1 MVKAYSRINW
11 ENSPSEATPINEDNL
26 NRIDAGLDETD
37 NRIITLDTT
46 KLDKVD
52 AQMLVKQISYNQANG
67 VFTITYFNGTTF
79 TIDTVLEKLAVNFD
93 FDPIEQRLII
103 VLDDGT
109 EKYVDLSAL
118 LTQYEFLDS
127 ETISFVLGEDGKVTA
142 KVKEGSIEEKHLRPD
157 YLAEIK
163 VEAGKAQAASQEAA
177 QSEIKAKAS
186 EEAAKG
192 SEENAAQS
200 AEDAAVSAEEATNKA
215 AEAAASAEAAAAS
228 EAKAKASEEAAKA
241 SALEAAGS
249 SEEAS
254 GKASEAAES
263 SREAAESREAAREAK
278 NDAETSANAAA
289 FSAEASDR
297 SASSAKASQDA
308 AKISEINAAK
318 SAQNAKTS
326 ETNAEN
332 SASAAAESAASAL
345 ASKNAAESAQNA
357 AAVSEDNAANS
368 ASAATTSATN
378 AANSATEADR
388 SAQNAEA
395 SANRVEEIE
404 TRLQGTL
411 HAMGTITFANLPVLS
426 EAHEGDMYNISD
438 EFVTTEIFKDGAGKI
453 VPAGSNVYKTADE
466 YWDVLA
472 GSLVSSVNGK
482 TGNVEIDLDNIEGV
496 LPISKGGTGG
506 NTKKAVND
514 IVATGSGVSDPATF
528 SENDRFLW
536 VFNGSSVIKSKF
548 VTLINYIKSKLA
560 SVASSGSYDDLTDKP
575 TTMKNPKALN
585 FNGGSFLLSYDGSV
599 EKTINLPS
607 TLPANGG
614 TAQTISDTLPIE
626 KGGTGQTTA
635 KDALKALVEGTVD
648 GTSTPTDNDW
658 YLCQTYNGGAND
670 QSVVRRKT
678 ISLWSY
684 IKSKCDALFLKLSG
698 GTMSGTMNSS
708 KSTGTYLAGN
718 QGQAIINSTAGAGSY
733 TMLDK
738 LNSTNGFFTD
748 GVYQNKRLF
757 QYTAK
762 STVDAGTN
770 AVTKSVTLLD
780 EDGNTKFPGTVTAP
794 RFAGT
799 ADVATVSKQGK
810 SYIVGSNS
818 GNAPT
823 KPWYKVAECSIT
835 SSFVDPTC
843 VLLVHDSYSGNSR
856 RFIGM
861 IKVHFRS
868 NEPPTGDTSVVDLTW
883 IFKTYQ
889 LPENLFGLVRTNITN
904 GVKFTL
910 YINISAGNYHS
921 FDISVLSN
929 TSRDTDGHYFI
940 FADNLKANGDLAS
953 ITPTGNTQVVSSGYG
968 YLVANKLG
976 TATVGAVSRP
986 IYLNGGTPTPI
997 GNKFSLADGITSQEV
1012 IQLFDDGDTANNG
1025 GNLLIR
1031 GGGNLFIGSGESPE
1045 HLYNALKSGNIKF
1058 PDEPW
1063 NNSGEECYITSDGN
1077 IYLYANC
1084 QTITNRDG
1092 LRLHSPDI
1100 GYSDF
1105 SPLEDSA
1112 VDLGR
1117 SNKKFA
1123 RIYANRLYGTATSA
1137 TKLGTTGYIEENS
1150 RATTDEGI
1158 RIRPFRNALDALIM
1172 SIGNNG
1178 NSPSASNY
1186 EEIVAFTIGNNYLD
1200 SDARCFLQYRCTPN
1214 NSSVSDNL
1222 IIGRANSY
1230 VTRELTMGLVC
1241 EVVEARSHSNT
1252 SGWAPIYAA
1261 SFDKVSSRKYKE
1273 DIEDINEDE
1282 ANKVLD
1288 IRIVSFKYKDDKG
1301 KRKQFGCIAEEV
1313 VDVIESAVTYKNGEV
1328 NGVDYSSFVPH
1339 LIKMAQIQ
1347 QKEINE
1353 LKNEVGELRREKESS
1368 RLRLENLESQME
1380 KVLTTLAINWYK
1392 PSKKL

>member
-357 AAVSEDNAANS
+357 AAVSENNAANS

-378 AANSATEADR
+378 AANSATAAER

-438 EFVTTEIFKDGAGKI
+438 EFVTTEIFKDGAGKK

-472 GSLVSSVNGK
+472 GSLVSSVNGQ
-482 TGNVEIDLDNIEGV
+482 TGNVEIDLGFIEGV
-496 LPISKGGTGG
+496 LPIEKGGTGG

-536 VFNGSSVIKSKF
+536 VFNGSNVIKSKF
-548 VTLINYIKSKLA
+548 VTLIKYIESKLA
-560 SVASSGSYDDLTDKP
+560 SVASSGSYNDLTDKP
-575 TTMKNPKALN
+575 TTMKNPKALT
-585 FNGGSFLLSYDGSV
+585 FTGGVTETYDGS
-599 EKTINLPS
+599 EAKTVTIPT

-614 TAQTISDTLPIE
+614 TAQTISETLPIE
-626 KGGTGQTTA
+626 KGGTGKTTA
-635 KDALKALVEGTVD
+635 QDALNTLVD
-648 GTSTPTDNDW
+648 GVNLGTDTPFDNDW
-658 YLCQTYNGGAND
+658 YLCQFANGGTTNRT
-670 QSVVRRKT
+670 VMRRP
-678 ISLWSY
+678 ISSLWKY

-698 GTMSGTMNSS
+698 GTMTGTINSS
-708 KSTGTYLAGN
+708 KTTGTYLAGN

-738 LNSTNGFFTD
+738 LNSKNGFFTD
-748 GVYQNKRLF
+748 GVYNGERLF

-762 STVDAGTN
+762 GTVDAGTN

-780 EDGNTKFPGTVTAP
+780 EAGNTKFPGTVTAP

-799 ADVATVSKQGK
+799 ADVA
-810 SYIVGSNS
+810 
-818 GNAPT
+818 
-823 KPWYKVAECSIT
+823 
-835 SSFVDPTC
+835 
-843 VLLVHDSYSGNSR
+843 
-856 RFIGM
+856 
-861 IKVHFRS
+861 
-868 NEPPTGDTSVVDLTW
+868 
-883 IFKTYQ
+883 
-889 LPENLFGLVRTNITN
+889 
-904 GVKFTL
+904 
-910 YINISAGNYHS
+910 
-921 FDISVLSN
+921 
-929 TSRDTDGHYFI
+929 
-940 FADNLKANGDLAS
+940 
-953 ITPTGNTQVVSSGYG
+953 
-968 YLVANKLG
+968 NKLG

-986 IYLNGGTPTPI
+986 IYLNSGIPTPI
-997 GNKFSLADGITSQEV
+997 GNKFALADGITSQEV

-1045 HLYNALKSGNIKF
+1045 NLYTALKNGNIKF
-1058 PDEPW
+1058 PGEIW
-1063 NNSGEECYITSDGN
+1063 SNAGEECYITSDSN

-1084 QTITNRDG
+1084 QTIANRKG
-1092 LRLHSPDI
+1092 LRLHSPNT

-1105 SPLEDSA
+1105 SPLEDRA
-1112 VDLGR
+1112 VNLGR
-1117 SNKKFA
+1117 SDKKFEN
-1123 RIYANRLYGTATSA
+1123 IYANRLYGTATSA

-1222 IIGRANSY
+1222 IIGRANGY

-1241 EVVEARSHSNT
+1241 EVVEARSHSNP

-1261 SFDKVSSRKYKE
+1261 SFDKISSRKYKE
-1273 DIEDINEDE
+1273 DIEDINEAE

>member
-357 AAVSEDNAANS
+357 AAVSENNAANS

-395 SANRVEEIE
+395 SANRVEKIE

-482 TGNVEIDLDNIEGV
+482 TGNVEITLESIKGV
-496 LPISKGGTGG
+496 LSIEKGGTGG

-514 IVATGSGVSDPATF
+514 IVATGSDISDPATF

-536 VFNGSSVIKSKF
+536 VFNGSSVIKSRF
-548 VTLINYIKSKLA
+548 VTLINYIKSKLSA
-560 SVASSGSYDDLTDKP
+560 VASSGSYNDLTNKP
-575 TTMKNPKALN
+575 TTMKNPKALT
-585 FNGGSFLLSYDGSV
+585 FTGGASLSYDGSV
-599 EKTINLPS
+599 EKTVNIPS

-614 TAQTISDTLPIE
+614 TAQTISDTLPIS
-626 KGGTGQTTA
+626 KGGTGATTA
-635 KDALKALVEGTVD
+635 QSGLEALTAGARTESENYGF
-648 GTSTPTDNDW
+648 SDNDSVLW
-658 YLCQTYNGGAND
+658 MYTSANSGAIY
-670 QSVVRRKT
+670 KT
-678 ISLWSY
+678 KFVKVWNY
-684 IKSKCDALFLKLSG
+684 IKSK
-698 GTMSGTMNSS
+698 
-708 KSTGTYLAGN
+708 LAN
-718 QGQAIINSTAGAGSY
+718 VATSGSY
-733 TMLDK
+733 NDL
-738 LNSTNGFFTD
+738 TNKPAIP
-748 GVYQNKRLF
+748 VAA
-757 QYTAK
+757 TATPK
-762 STVDAGTN
+762 A
-770 AVTKSVTLLD
+770 
-780 EDGNTKFPGTVTAP
+780 
-794 RFAGT
+794 AGT
-799 ADVATVSKQGK
+799 AAVGTGATW
-810 SYIVGSNS
+810 
-818 GNAPT
+818 AR
-823 KPWYKVAECSIT
+823 A
-835 SSFVDPTC
+835 DH
-843 VLLVHDSYSGNSR
+843 VHPAQTTVSGNSGTATKLATAR
-856 RFIGM
+856 TI
-861 IKVHFRS
+861 
-868 NEPPTGDTSVVDLTW
+868 
-883 IFKTYQ
+883 
-889 LPENLFGLVRTNITN
+889 RTNLASTATANFDGSANVSPGVTGTLPVANGGTGNTSGTVAKLTTPRSIDGINFDGSAAITHY
-904 GVKFTL
+904 GTCSTAAATAAKVVACAGFTLVTGAVIRVKFTVTNTAANPTL
-910 YINISAGNYHS
+910 NVNSKGAKAIYYRGAAISAGYLAANRTYE
-921 FDISVLSN
+921 FVYNGTQFELVGDIDTN
-929 TSRDTDGHYFI
+929 TTYGV
-940 FADNLKANGDLAS
+940 ATQTANGLFSAADKKKLDGIATNATKNV
-953 ITPTGNTQVVSSGYG
+953 ITF
-968 YLVANKLG
+968 
-976 TATVGAVSRP
+976 ATEAPS
-986 IYLNGGTPTPI
+986 T
-997 GNKFSLADGITSQEV
+997 LADGAIV
-1012 IQLFDDGDTANNG
+1012 M
-1025 GNLLIR
+1025 
-1031 GGGNLFIGSGESPE
+1031 
-1045 HLYNALKSGNIKF
+1045 
-1058 PDEPW
+1058 
-1063 NNSGEECYITSDGN
+1063 
-1077 IYLYANC
+1077 
-1084 QTITNRDG
+1084 
-1092 LRLHSPDI
+1092 
-1100 GYSDF
+1100 
-1105 SPLEDSA
+1105 
-1112 VDLGR
+1112 V
-1117 SNKKFA
+1117 
-1123 RIYANRLYGTATSA
+1123 
-1137 TKLGTTGYIEENS
+1137 
-1150 RATTDEGI
+1150 
-1158 RIRPFRNALDALIM
+1158 
-1172 SIGNNG
+1172 
-1178 NSPSASNY
+1178 Y
-1186 EEIVAFTIGNNYLD
+1186 EE
-1200 SDARCFLQYRCTPN
+1200 
-1214 NSSVSDNL
+1214 
-1222 IIGRANSY
+1222 
-1230 VTRELTMGLVC
+1230 
-1241 EVVEARSHSNT
+1241 
-1252 SGWAPIYAA
+1252 
-1261 SFDKVSSRKYKE
+1261 
-1273 DIEDINEDE
+1273 
-1282 ANKVLD
+1282 
-1288 IRIVSFKYKDDKG
+1288 
-1301 KRKQFGCIAEEV
+1301 
-1313 VDVIESAVTYKNGEV
+1313 
-1328 NGVDYSSFVPH
+1328 
-1339 LIKMAQIQ
+1339 
-1347 QKEINE
+1347 
-1353 LKNEVGELRREKESS
+1353 
-1368 RLRLENLESQME
+1368 
-1380 KVLTTLAINWYK
+1380 
-1392 PSKKL
+1392 

>member
-357 AAVSEDNAANS
+357 AAVSENNAANS
-368 ASAATTSATN
+368 ASAASTSATN
-378 AANSATEADR
+378 AANSATAADR

-614 TAQTISDTLPIE
+614 TAQTISETLPIE

-635 KDALKALVEGTVD
+635 KDALRALVEGTED

-698 GTMSGTMNSS
+698 GTMTGTMNSS
-708 KSTGTYLAGN
+708 KSTGSYLAGN

-738 LNSTNGFFTD
+738 LNSKNGFFTD
-748 GVYQNKRLF
+748 GVHQGERLF
-757 QYTAK
+757 QYTGK
-762 STVDAGTN
+762 GTVDAGTN
-770 AVTKSVTLLD
+770 AVTKSVILLN
-780 EDGNTKFPGTVTAP
+780 EAGNTKFPGTVTAP

-799 ADVATVSKQGK
+799 ADTATVA
-810 SYIVGSNS
+810 I
-818 GNAPT
+818 
-823 KPWYKVAECSIT
+823 
-835 SSFVDPTC
+835 
-843 VLLVHDSYSGNSR
+843 
-856 RFIGM
+856 
-861 IKVHFRS
+861 
-868 NEPPTGDTSVVDLTW
+868 
-883 IFKTYQ
+883 
-889 LPENLFGLVRTNITN
+889 
-904 GVKFTL
+904 
-910 YINISAGNYHS
+910 
-921 FDISVLSN
+921 
-929 TSRDTDGHYFI
+929 
-940 FADNLKANGDLAS
+940 
-953 ITPTGNTQVVSSGYG
+953 
-968 YLVANKLG
+968 KLG
-976 TATVGAVSRP
+976 TATVGAADRP

-997 GNKFSLADGITSQEV
+997 GNKLRLIDGQTSQSVLE
-1012 IQLFDDGDTANNG
+1012 LHDDGDTANNG
-1025 GNLLIR
+1025 GNLVITAA
-1031 GGGNLFIGSGESPE
+1031 GNTFIGSGESPQQ
-1045 HLYNALKSGNIKF
+1045 LYNKFKAGTLLPGEAFGNAAENF
-1058 PDEPW
+1058 
-1063 NNSGEECYITSDGN
+1063 YLTSDDN
-1077 IYLYANC
+1077 MYFYAGC
-1084 QTITNRDG
+1084 QTIANRMG
-1092 LRLHSPDI
+1092 LRLYATSVKAI
-1100 GYSDF
+1100 L
-1105 SPLEDSA
+1105 SPLTNLDA
-1112 VDLGR
+1112 DLGSASLEFDNVYANTFYGR
-1117 SNKKFA
+1117 VIGNADTATALLTNGGAVKPFNSDDNDQYLRIAPKNRCINPATITCQNSGRTSDINYREGMYLSMGPTPFGSLSNMFLSFEMRPNDGNAPTMLLLGDVSNKK
-1123 RIYANRLYGTATSA
+1123 AT
-1137 TKLGTTGYIEENS
+1137 
-1150 RATTDEGI
+1150 
-1158 RIRPFRNALDALIM
+1158 
-1172 SIGNNG
+1172 
-1178 NSPSASNY
+1178 
-1186 EEIVAFTIGNNYLD
+1186 IVAFLAD
-1200 SDARCFLQYRCTPN
+1200 MVEVR
-1214 NSSVSDNL
+1214 
-1222 IIGRANSY
+1222 SY
-1230 VTRELTMGLVC
+1230 TL
-1241 EVVEARSHSNT
+1241 AA
-1252 SGWAPIYAA
+1252 GWAPIYAA

-1339 LIKMAQIQ
+1339 LIKMVQIQ

-1353 LKNEVGELRREKESS
+1353 LKNEVGELRRENESS
-1368 RLRLENLESQME
+1368 RLRLENLESQMK

>member
-368 ASAATTSATN
+368 ASAASTSATN
-378 AANSATEADR
+378 AANSATAADR

-438 EFVTTEIFKDGAGKI
+438 EFVTTEIFKDGAGKK

-472 GSLVSSVNGK
+472 GSLVSSVNGQ
-482 TGNVEIDLDNIEGV
+482 TGNVEIDLGFIEGV
-496 LPISKGGTGG
+496 
-506 NTKKAVND
+506 
-514 IVATGSGVSDPATF
+514 
-528 SENDRFLW
+528 
-536 VFNGSSVIKSKF
+536 
-548 VTLINYIKSKLA
+548 
-560 SVASSGSYDDLTDKP
+560 
-575 TTMKNPKALN
+575 
-585 FNGGSFLLSYDGSV
+585 
-599 EKTINLPS
+599 
-607 TLPANGG
+607 
-614 TAQTISDTLPIE
+614 LPIE
-626 KGGTGQTTA
+626 KGGTGKTTA
-635 KDALKALVEGTVD
+635 QDALNTLVD
-648 GTSTPTDNDW
+648 GVNLGTDTPFDNDW
-658 YLCQTYNGGAND
+658 YLCQFANGGTTNRT
-670 QSVVRRKT
+670 VMRRP
-678 ISLWSY
+678 ISSLWKY

-698 GTMSGTMNSS
+698 GTMSGTINSS
-708 KSTGTYLAGN
+708 KTTSTYLAGN

-748 GVYQNKRLF
+748 GVYNGERLF

-762 STVDAGTN
+762 GTVNAGTN
-770 AVTKSVTLLD
+770 AVTKSVILLN
-780 EDGNTKFPGTVTAP
+780 EAGNTKFPGSVTAQ

-835 SSFVDPTC
+835 SSFIDPTC

-861 IKVHFRS
+861 IKVHFRI

-1045 HLYNALKSGNIKF
+1045 NLYTALRSGNIKF
-1058 PDEPW
+1058 PGEIW
-1063 NNSGEECYITSDGN
+1063 SNAGEECYITSDSN

-1084 QTITNRDG
+1084 QTIANRKG
-1092 LRLHSPDI
+1092 LRLHSPNT

-1105 SPLEDSA
+1105 SPLEDRS
-1112 VDLGR
+1112 VNLGR
-1117 SNKKFA
+1117 SDKKFEN
-1123 RIYANRLYGTATSA
+1123 IYANRLYGMATSA
-1137 TKLGTTGYIEENS
+1137 TKLGNTGYIEENS

-1158 RIRPFRNALDALIM
+1158 RIRPFRNALDALII

-1178 NSPSASNY
+1178 ASPSASNY

-1200 SDARCFLQYRCTPN
+1200 SDARCFLQYSCTPN

-1222 IIGRANSY
+1222 TIGRVNGY
-1230 VTRELTMGLVC
+1230 VTRELTMGLSC
-1241 EVVEARSHSNT
+1241 EMVEARSHSNP

>member
-52 AQMLVKQISYNQANG
+52 AQMLVKQISYNQSNG

-326 ETNAEN
+326 ETHAEN

-357 AAVSEDNAANS
+357 AAVSENNAANS
-368 ASAATTSATN
+368 SSAASTSATN
-378 AANSATEADR
+378 AANSATAAER

-548 VTLINYIKSKLA
+548 VTLIKYIESKLA
-560 SVASSGSYDDLTDKP
+560 SVASSGSYNDLTDKP

-585 FNGGSFLLSYDGSV
+585 FTGGSFLLSYDGSV

-635 KDALKALVEGTVD
+635 KDALRALVEGTED

-698 GTMSGTMNSS
+698 GTMSGTINSS

-748 GVYQNKRLF
+748 GAYNGERLF

-762 STVDAGTN
+762 GTVNAGTN
-770 AVTKSVTLLD
+770 KVTKSVTLLD
-780 EDGNTKFPGTVTAP
+780 EAGNTKFPGTVTAP

-799 ADVATVSKQGK
+799 TDEAVLALKVRT
-810 SYIVGSNS
+810 YLVGCSS
-818 GNAPT
+818 RTAPT
-823 KPWYKVAECSIT
+823 NPWYKFAECEIT
-835 SSFVDPTC
+835 RTDTDPTC
-843 VLLVHDSYSGNSR
+843 MLLIYDTFKAQSMTFWGLVQIHARTNNPIEIGTTDVH
-856 RFIGM
+856 IQ
-861 IKVHFRS
+861 
-868 NEPPTGDTSVVDLTW
+868 W
-883 IFKTYQ
+883 IFKSSSI
-889 LPENLFGLVRTNITN
+889 PGNLIGAKKVKTTN
-904 GVKFTL
+904 GIKITV
-910 YINISAGNYHS
+910 YIQEPYNNYQS
-921 FDISVLSN
+921 WAVTVLSN
-929 TSRDTDGHYFI
+929 TVRTSDTHYWS
-940 FADNLKANGDLAS
+940 FANNLKDNGDVSTVDL
-953 ITPTGNTQVVSSGYG
+953 TSSGYG
-968 YLVANKLG
+968 NIIASKLG

-997 GNKFSLADGITSQEV
+997 GNSIGLVDGITSRDV
-1012 IQLFDDGDTANNG
+1012 ISIYDDGDTANNG

-1045 HLYNALKSGNIKF
+1045 NLYTALKNGNIKF
-1058 PDEPW
+1058 PDELW

-1077 IYLYANC
+1077 IYLYTKC
-1084 QTITNRDG
+1084 QTITNRKG

-1105 SPLEDSA
+1105 SPLEDSD

-1200 SDARCFLQYRCTPN
+1200 SDARCFLQYSCFPN
-1214 NSSVSDNL
+1214 NSSVSDTL
-1222 IIGRANSY
+1222 MIGRANSY

-1241 EVVEARSHSNT
+1241 EMVEARSHSNS